1 MPSVPLHPPSAAA
14 AAATALGVENLLPQL
29 LQTPSGLAMLEIQGT
44 IHSST
49 AQPDPDAVSSTNTH
63 MPVGKLVFPHYSP
76 ADAPQNKAWMKRVH
90 MYIGKH
96 QRMTGEVKEL
106 PKPVAVIRRKP
117 GTSVENGQ
125 EELEVVDIVRHK
137 IIFSSRPEPV
147 SAS

>member
-1 MPSVPLHPPSAAA
+1 MPSAA

-49 AQPDPDAVSSTNTH
+49 AQPDPDAFSSTNTH